1 MKRFLEHVW
10 YYYFI
15 GAFAI
20 SFIVLYPVQWLLLQ
34 KTSWYPAAHK
44 YRSLWARIILR
55 LWFVRYHLYNRQ
67 YIPDNPVI
75 ICSNHSSFL
84 DILVLLAI
92 FPKRTCFMAKAE
104 LSDIPLFGL
113 FFKTID
119 IEVDRQAGESGAR
132 AYRKAVRA
140 LNDHYNV
147 VIFPEGGI
155 HPDPKQIKPFKDG
168 AFQLALR
175 HGTDILPVGLP
186 DNYKILPDG
195 GKIAKPG
202 KIRIILHESLQTG
215 NVTIKE
221 IEGLK
226 ENLFHILQKD
236 LIS

>member
-1 MKRFLEHVW
+1 MKRFIEHSW

-15 GAFAI
+15 GVFAI

-34 KTSWYPAAHK
+34 KPKWYPAAHR
-44 YRSLWARIILR
+44 YRSLWARLLLF
-55 LWFVRYHLYNRQ
+55 LWFVKYQLYGSQ
-67 YIPDNPVI
+67 YLPDKPVI
-75 ICSNHSSFL
+75 ICSNHSSYL
-84 DILVLLAI
+84 DILVTLAI

-119 IEVDRQAGESGAR
+119 IEVDRDAGESGAR

-140 LNDHYNV
+140 LNDGYNV

-155 HPDPKQIKPFKDG
+155 HPGPQQIKPFKDG
-168 AFQLALR
+168 AFQLAVR
-175 HGTDILPVGLP
+175 HGTPILPVGFP
-186 DNYKILPDG
+186 DNYKILPDV

-202 KIRIILHESLQTG
+202 KIRLILHEPLQTV
-215 NVTIKE
+215 NVNIKE

-236 LIS
+236 LVS